1 MYFRTNYF
9 LFGNNI
15 GHLQE
20 VEKED
25 KSEGWTSCGT
35 NVLKVALLGCG
46 RWGQNHLGVLSSF
59 RERGLIDRIIVI
71 DTSKTARDAA
81 VLADETRVNTDG
93 LEADLVIIATP
104 SSLHASQARELL
116 AKGHHVLVEKPLGC
130 SESEAAQVLASAR
143 EFGRILGVG
152 LLLRFHPAV
161 ALANQLI
168 NNGELGRLVSLRFVR
183 RTTRNAPEE
192 GNVIEALGVHAIDL
206 MCNFMSESEPSAV
219 NVEGDEIE
227 ARIALEFPH
236 GIEAIIDVA
245 WQASQE
251 RRSVTLVGSNATLKF
266 DLDVH
271 DRVVLISDNGEK
283 EIYCESTI
291 SPLEAELEDI
301 ITGIDNFNSGHA
313 WAPTPDYGAALRGVR
328 WTERAIQA
336 LPILRPH

>member
-1 MYFRTNYF
+1 M
-9 LFGNNI
+9 
-15 GHLQE
+15 
-20 VEKED
+20 V
-25 KSEGWTSCGT
+25 
-35 NVLKVALLGCG
+35 KVALLGCG
-46 RWGQNHLGVLSSF
+46 RWGQNHLRVLSSF
-59 RERGLIDRIIVI
+59 REKGIIDYITVV
-71 DTSKTARDAA
+71 DTSKSARDAA
-81 VLADETRVNTDG
+81 ILADETKSDFDNVD
-93 LEADLVIIATP
+93 ADLVIIATP
-104 SSLHASQARELL
+104 SNLHASQARDLL
-116 AKGHHVLVEKPLGC
+116 SKGYHVLVEKPLGC

-143 EFGRILGVG
+143 EFGRIIGVG

-161 ALANQLI
+161 AVANQLI

-183 RTTRNAPEE
+183 RTTRNAPEG

-251 RRSVTLVGSNATLKF
+251 RRSVTLVGSIATLRF

-271 DRVVLISDNGEK
+271 DRVELISDDGEK
-283 EIYCESTI
+283 EIFCESTI
-291 SPLEAELEDI
+291 SPLEAELENI
-301 ITGIDNFNSGHA
+301 ITGINNFNSGHA

-336 LPILRPH
+336 LPISRPH

>member
-1 MYFRTNYF
+1 M
-9 LFGNNI
+9 
-15 GHLQE
+15 
-20 VEKED
+20 V
-25 KSEGWTSCGT
+25 
-35 NVLKVALLGCG
+35 KVALLGCG
-46 RWGQNHLGVLSSF
+46 RWGQNHLRVLSSF
-59 RERGLIDRIIVI
+59 REKGIIDYITVV
-71 DTSKTARDAA
+71 DTSKSARDAA
-81 VLADETRVNTDG
+81 ILADETKSDFDNVD
-93 LEADLVIIATP
+93 ADLVIIATP
-104 SSLHASQARELL
+104 SNLHASQARDLL
-116 AKGHHVLVEKPLGC
+116 SKGYHVLVEKPLGC

-143 EFGRILGVG
+143 EFGRIIGVG

-183 RTTRNAPEE
+183 RTTRNAPED

-251 RRSVTLVGSNATLKF
+251 RRSVTLVGSIATLRF

-271 DRVVLISDNGEK
+271 DRVELISNDGEK
-283 EIYCESTI
+283 EIFCESTI
-291 SPLEAELEDI
+291 SPLEAELENI
-301 ITGIDNFNSGHA
+301 ITGINNFNSGYA

-336 LPILRPH
+336 LPISRPH

>member
-1 MYFRTNYF
+1 M
-9 LFGNNI
+9 
-15 GHLQE
+15 
-20 VEKED
+20 V
-25 KSEGWTSCGT
+25 
-35 NVLKVALLGCG
+35 KVALLGCG
-46 RWGQNHLGVLSSF
+46 RWGQNHLRVLSSF
-59 RERGLIDRIIVI
+59 REKGIIDYITVV
-71 DTSKTARDAA
+71 DTSKSARDAA
-81 VLADETRVNTDG
+81 TLADETKSDFDNVD
-93 LEADLVIIATP
+93 ADLVIIATP
-104 SSLHASQARELL
+104 SNLHASQARDLL
-116 AKGHHVLVEKPLGC
+116 SKGYHVLVEKPLGC

-143 EFGRILGVG
+143 EFGRIIGVG

-183 RTTRNAPEE
+183 RTTRNAPEDD
-192 GNVIEALGVHAIDL
+192 NVIEALGVHAIDL

-251 RRSVTLVGSNATLKF
+251 RRSVTLVGSIATLRF

-271 DRVVLISDNGEK
+271 DRVELISDDGEK
-283 EIYCESTI
+283 EIFCESTI
-291 SPLEAELEDI
+291 SPLEAELENI
-301 ITGIDNFNSGHA
+301 ITGINNFNSGHA

-336 LPILRPH
+336 LPISRPH

>member
-1 MYFRTNYF
+1 M
-9 LFGNNI
+9 
-15 GHLQE
+15 
-20 VEKED
+20 V
-25 KSEGWTSCGT
+25 
-35 NVLKVALLGCG
+35 KVALLGCG
-46 RWGQNHLGVLSSF
+46 RWGQNHLRVLSSF
-59 RERGLIDRIIVI
+59 REKGIIDYITVV
-71 DTSKTARDAA
+71 DTSKSARDAA
-81 VLADETRVNTDG
+81 TLADETKSDFDNVD
-93 LEADLVIIATP
+93 ADLVIIATP
-104 SSLHASQARELL
+104 SNLHASQARDLL
-116 AKGHHVLVEKPLGC
+116 SKGYHVLVEKPLGC

-143 EFGRILGVG
+143 EFGRIIGVG

-183 RTTRNAPEE
+183 RTTRNAPEG

-251 RRSVTLVGSNATLKF
+251 RRSVTLVGSIATLRF

-271 DRVVLISDNGEK
+271 DRVELISDDGGK
-283 EIYCESTI
+283 EIFCESTI
-291 SPLEAELEDI
+291 SPLEAELENI
-301 ITGIDNFNSGHA
+301 ITGINNFNSGYA

-336 LPILRPH
+336 LPISRPH

>member
-1 MYFRTNYF
+1 M
-9 LFGNNI
+9 
-15 GHLQE
+15 
-20 VEKED
+20 V
-25 KSEGWTSCGT
+25 
-35 NVLKVALLGCG
+35 KVALLGCG
-46 RWGQNHLGVLSSF
+46 RWGQNHLRVLSSF
-59 RERGLIDRIIVI
+59 REKGIIDYITVV
-71 DTSKTARDAA
+71 DTSKSARDAA
-81 VLADETRVNTDG
+81 ILADETKSDFDNVD
-93 LEADLVIIATP
+93 ADLVIIATP
-104 SSLHASQARELL
+104 SNLHASQARDLL
-116 AKGHHVLVEKPLGC
+116 SKGYHVLVEKPLGC

-143 EFGRILGVG
+143 EFGRIIGVG

-183 RTTRNAPEE
+183 RTTRNAPED

-251 RRSVTLVGSNATLKF
+251 RRSVTLVGSIATLRF

-271 DRVVLISDNGEK
+271 DRVELISNDGEK
-283 EIYCESTI
+283 EIFCESTN
-291 SPLEAELEDI
+291 SPLEAELENI
-301 ITGIDNFNSGHA
+301 ITGINNFNSGYA

-336 LPILRPH
+336 LPISRPH

>member
-1 MYFRTNYF
+1 
-9 LFGNNI
+9 
-15 GHLQE
+15 
-20 VEKED
+20 V
-25 KSEGWTSCGT
+25 
-35 NVLKVALLGCG
+35 VKVALLGCG
-46 RWGQNHLGVLSSF
+46 RWGQNHLRVLSSF
-59 RERGLIDRIIVI
+59 REKGIIDYITVV
-71 DTSKTARDAA
+71 DTSKSARDAA
-81 VLADETRVNTDG
+81 ILADETKSDFDNVD
-93 LEADLVIIATP
+93 ADLVIIATP
-104 SSLHASQARELL
+104 SNLHASQARDLL
-116 AKGHHVLVEKPLGC
+116 SKGYHVLVEKPLGC

-143 EFGRILGVG
+143 EFGRIIGVG

-183 RTTRNAPEE
+183 RTTRNAPEG

-251 RRSVTLVGSNATLKF
+251 RRSVTLVGSIATLRF

-271 DRVVLISDNGEK
+271 DRVVLISNNGEK
-283 EIYCESTI
+283 EIFCESTI
-291 SPLEAELEDI
+291 SPLEAELENI
-301 ITGIDNFNSGHA
+301 ITGINNFNSGHA

-336 LPILRPH
+336 LPISRPH

>member
-1 MYFRTNYF
+1 M
-9 LFGNNI
+9 
-15 GHLQE
+15 
-20 VEKED
+20 V
-25 KSEGWTSCGT
+25 
-35 NVLKVALLGCG
+35 KVALLGCG
-46 RWGQNHLGVLSSF
+46 RWGQNHLRVLSSF
-59 RERGLIDRIIVI
+59 REKGIIDYITVV
-71 DTSKTARDAA
+71 DTSKSARDAA
-81 VLADETRVNTDG
+81 TLADETKSDFDNVD
-93 LEADLVIIATP
+93 ADLVIIATP
-104 SSLHASQARELL
+104 SNLHASQARDLL
-116 AKGHHVLVEKPLGC
+116 SKGYHVLVEKPLGC

-143 EFGRILGVG
+143 EFGRIIGVG

-183 RTTRNAPEE
+183 RTTRNAPEG

-251 RRSVTLVGSNATLKF
+251 RRSVTLVGSIATLRF

-271 DRVVLISDNGEK
+271 DRVELISNDGEK
-283 EIYCESTI
+283 EIFCESTI
-291 SPLEAELEDI
+291 SPLEAELENI
-301 ITGIDNFNSGHA
+301 ITGINNFNSGHA

-336 LPILRPH
+336 LPISRPH

>member
-1 MYFRTNYF
+1 
-9 LFGNNI
+9 
-15 GHLQE
+15 
-20 VEKED
+20 V
-25 KSEGWTSCGT
+25 
-35 NVLKVALLGCG
+35 VKVALLGCG
-46 RWGQNHLGVLSSF
+46 RWGQNHLRVLSSF
-59 RERGLIDRIIVI
+59 REKGIIDYITVV
-71 DTSKTARDAA
+71 DTSKSARDAA
-81 VLADETRVNTDG
+81 ILADETKSDFDNVD
-93 LEADLVIIATP
+93 ADLVIIATP
-104 SSLHASQARELL
+104 SNLHASQARDLL
-116 AKGHHVLVEKPLGC
+116 SKGYHVLVEKPLGC

-143 EFGRILGVG
+143 EFGRIIGVG

-183 RTTRNAPEE
+183 RTTRNAPEG

-251 RRSVTLVGSNATLKF
+251 RRSVTLVGSIATLRF

-271 DRVVLISDNGEK
+271 DRVELISDDGEK
-283 EIYCESTI
+283 EIFCESTI
-291 SPLEAELEDI
+291 SPLEAELENI
-301 ITGIDNFNSGHA
+301 ITGINNFNSGHA

-336 LPILRPH
+336 LPISRPH

>member
-1 MYFRTNYF
+1 M
-9 LFGNNI
+9 
-15 GHLQE
+15 
-20 VEKED
+20 V
-25 KSEGWTSCGT
+25 
-35 NVLKVALLGCG
+35 KVALLGCG
-46 RWGQNHLGVLSSF
+46 RWGQNHLRVLSSF
-59 RERGLIDRIIVI
+59 REKGIIDYITVV
-71 DTSKTARDAA
+71 DTSKSARDAA
-81 VLADETRVNTDG
+81 ILADETKSDFDNVD
-93 LEADLVIIATP
+93 ADLVIIATP
-104 SSLHASQARELL
+104 SNLHASQARDLL
-116 AKGHHVLVEKPLGC
+116 SKGYHVLVEKPLGC

-143 EFGRILGVG
+143 EFGRIIGVG

-161 ALANQLI
+161 AVANQLI

-183 RTTRNAPEE
+183 RTTRNAPEG

-251 RRSVTLVGSNATLKF
+251 RRSVTLVGSIATLRF

-291 SPLEAELEDI
+291 SPLEAELENI
-301 ITGIDNFNSGHA
+301 ITGINNFNSGYA

-336 LPILRPH
+336 LPISRPH

>member
-1 MYFRTNYF
+1 M
-9 LFGNNI
+9 
-15 GHLQE
+15 
-20 VEKED
+20 V
-25 KSEGWTSCGT
+25 
-35 NVLKVALLGCG
+35 KVALLGCG
-46 RWGQNHLGVLSSF
+46 RWGQNHLRVLSSF
-59 RERGLIDRIIVI
+59 REKGIIDYITVV
-71 DTSKTARDAA
+71 DTSKSARDAA
-81 VLADETRVNTDG
+81 ILADETKSDFDNVD
-93 LEADLVIIATP
+93 ADLVIIATP
-104 SSLHASQARELL
+104 SNLHASQARDLL
-116 AKGHHVLVEKPLGC
+116 SKGYHVLVEKPLGC

-143 EFGRILGVG
+143 EFGRIIGVG

-183 RTTRNAPEE
+183 RTTRNAPEA

-251 RRSVTLVGSNATLKF
+251 RRSVTLVGSIATLRF

-271 DRVVLISDNGEK
+271 DRVELISDDGEK
-283 EIYCESTI
+283 EIFCESTI
-291 SPLEAELEDI
+291 SPLEAELKNI
-301 ITGIDNFNSGHA
+301 ITGINNFNSGYA

-336 LPILRPH
+336 IPISRPH

>member
-1 MYFRTNYF
+1 M
-9 LFGNNI
+9 
-15 GHLQE
+15 
-20 VEKED
+20 V
-25 KSEGWTSCGT
+25 
-35 NVLKVALLGCG
+35 KVALLGCG
-46 RWGQNHLGVLSSF
+46 RWGQNHLRVLSSF
-59 RERGLIDRIIVI
+59 REKGIIDYITVV
-71 DTSKTARDAA
+71 DTSKSARDAA
-81 VLADETRVNTDG
+81 ILADETKSDFDNVD
-93 LEADLVIIATP
+93 ADLVIIATP
-104 SSLHASQARELL
+104 SNLHASQARDLL
-116 AKGHHVLVEKPLGC
+116 SKGYHVLVEKPLGC

-143 EFGRILGVG
+143 EFGRIIGVG

-183 RTTRNAPEE
+183 RTTRNAPEG

-251 RRSVTLVGSNATLKF
+251 RRSVTLVGSIATLRF

-271 DRVVLISDNGEK
+271 DRVVLISDDGEK
-283 EIYCESTI
+283 EIFCESTI
-291 SPLEAELEDI
+291 SPLEAELENI
-301 ITGIDNFNSGHA
+301 ITGINNFNSGHA

-336 LPILRPH
+336 LPISRPH